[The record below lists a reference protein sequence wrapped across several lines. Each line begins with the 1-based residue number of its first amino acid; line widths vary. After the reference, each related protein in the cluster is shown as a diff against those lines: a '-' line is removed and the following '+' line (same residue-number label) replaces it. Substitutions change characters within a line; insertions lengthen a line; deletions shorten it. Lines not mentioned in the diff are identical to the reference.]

1 MKILIKTFLNLINAI
16 AILGLSLSYLSPF
29 VDPQDF
35 WIISFFGLTYTFWLG
50 INIIFLLLW
59 ILSFKRR
66 GIYNALILIVGF
78 QFITRNVQFSTN
90 KNISSD
96 IKICSFNTH
105 VQQTYNSDNTS
116 VAIDQYLTNQKYDVA
131 LLVEWLNNKGNINK
145 IAFPHQHFVN
155 TQEDNLK
162 SAYGLKLV
170 SKHPILNCERIKYNH
185 STNNLAVQF
194 DVDVEGQIIRFVG
207 VHLQSNSVSPKDYQ
221 TLMHSD
227 LNNDYKTYA
236 FAFIDRLKKQSQLRT
251 IQTQTILEAI
261 DNSPYPVI
269 ILGDFN
275 DTPQSFIYQQFKEGR
290 KDAFVEK
297 GSGWEA
303 TYLKPLPFLRIDYIF
318 YDSELVC
325 TDYQSSTSIKSD
337 HSLIEASFQIS
348 K

>member
-1 MKILIKTFLNLINAI
+1 MKRLFKTFFNLINAI
-16 AILGLSLSYLSPF
+16 AIIGLALSYLSPF
-29 VDPQDF
+29 VNPQDF
-35 WIISFFGLTYTFWLG
+35 WVISFFGLTYTFWLF
-50 INIIFLLLW
+50 INIALLLIW
-59 ILSFKRR
+59 VLSLKKR
-66 GIYNALILIVGF
+66 GIYNALILVIGF
-78 QFITRNVQFSTN
+78 QFIARNVQFNNHENTG
-90 KNISSD
+90 SD

-105 VQQTYNSDNTS
+105 VQQIYNGGNTS
-116 VAIDQYLTNQKYDVA
+116 EAIDQYLTNQKYDVA
-131 LLVEWLNNKGNINK
+131 LLVEWLNKKGNINK
-145 IAFPHQHFVN
+145 IAFPHQQFIN
-155 TQEDNLK
+155 TQEDNPN
-162 SAYGLKLV
+162 SDYGLKLV
-170 SKHPILNCERIKYNH
+170 SKHPILNWERIKYDHN
-185 STNNLAVQF
+185 TNNLAVLF

-221 TLMHSD
+221 TLIYSD
-227 LNNDYKTYA
+227 LNEEYKIYA
-236 FAFIDRLKKQSQLRT
+236 LAFIDRLKKQSQLRT

-275 DTPQSFIYQQFKEGR
+275 DTPQSFTYQQLKEGR

-297 GSGWEA
+297 GSGWGA

-325 TDYQSSTSIKSD
+325 TNYQSSTSIKSD